1 MGRQFKLSI
10 LYLVFT
16 IGIILNLP
24 HLSHQKIIRIF
35 HIFLR
40 IVRPC
45 MQLSLKRQAS
55 ETKQHSSRLHSLASA
70 MMLINSSKSDS
81 EKKLKNPFH
90 V

>member
-1 MGRQFKLSI
+1 
-10 LYLVFT
+10 
-16 IGIILNLP
+16 
-24 HLSHQKIIRIF
+24 
-35 HIFLR
+35 
-40 IVRPC
+40 